1 MAMITKITIFIILL
15 LAEPLLVVTSS
26 FRNIVI
32 LLTSLKIQNSE
43 TATNRRIKSI
53 RSFTN
58 YKMMK
63 IVIFVVIAILGYV
76 QAEWVRMEPSVTV
89 FSGRHWRKLGKTDED
104 APVKVVFALKHN
116 QNTIQQLDQ
125 KLMEVSNPSSR
136 NYGKYMTVNFFGLSF
151 SFFSFS
157 YRWVLERR
165 ARLQDVAFR

>member
-1 MAMITKITIFIILL
+1 
-15 LAEPLLVVTSS
+15 LLVVTSS

-151 SFFSFS
+151 SFFLPLGFRTKSS
-157 YRWVLERR
+157 PPRCRLPITILPSLLIISGALES
-165 ARLQDVAFR
+165 LK